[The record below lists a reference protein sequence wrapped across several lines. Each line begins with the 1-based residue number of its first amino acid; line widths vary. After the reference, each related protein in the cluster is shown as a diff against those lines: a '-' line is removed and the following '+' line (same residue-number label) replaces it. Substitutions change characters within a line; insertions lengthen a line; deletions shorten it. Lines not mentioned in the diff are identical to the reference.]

1 MSTKSVF
8 TTGEAAK
15 ICKVSQQTIIRC
27 FDNGTL
33 KGFRVPGSR
42 FRRIPWEQLYAFMK
56 ENNIPTDALESSKKK
71 VLVVDDDETLVDLM
85 VEAFERDGRFE
96 IRTANNGFD
105 AGMLVKEIKPDL
117 VVLDV
122 MLPDIQ
128 GFDVCR
134 QLRGTPETQDIPVL
148 FLTAKTETED
158 KIKGFKLGAI
168 DYLVKPF
175 DPDILLLKIE
185 AILRQSSQMPAE
197 DEKFQIGNYIFD
209 SEKRV
214 LQLKDYM
221 QRLSPKESSLLQLLA
236 EKKGE
241 LLSREEAL
249 IKIWKEDTYFT
260 AQSMNVF
267 ITKLRKYLSLD
278 IEYLIEIENVH
289 GSGFILE
296 VRRRG

>member
-1 MSTKSVF
+1 MERKVLLAEDDQNFGMMLKSFLQLQDF
-8 TTGEAAK
+8 TVDWAINGVEALEK
-15 ICKVSQQTIIRC
+15 
-27 FDNGTL
+27 
-33 KGFRVPGSR
+33 
-42 FRRIPWEQLYAFMK
+42 FRRYKYDMGI
-56 ENNIPTDALESSKKK
+56 
-71 VLVVDDDETLVDLM
+71 
-85 VEAFERDGRFE
+85 
-96 IRTANNGFD
+96 
-105 AGMLVKEIKPDL
+105 
-117 VVLDV
+117 LDV
-122 MLPDIQ
+122 MMPDMD
-128 GFDVCR
+128 GFSLAQEINR
-134 QLRGTPETQDIPVL
+134 ISPNTPFV
-148 FLTAKTETED
+148 FLTAKSLKED

-221 QRLSPKESSLLQLLA
+221 KRLSPKESSLLQLLA

-267 ITKLRKYLSLD
+267 ITKLRKYLSMD